1 MSAFR
6 SFLLEVPWTLR
17 VSEIGR
23 RMSSSGPTFHVVLV
37 EPEIPPNTGSVG
49 RLCLGTRARLH
60 LVGPLGFALDDRAV
74 RRAGLDYWQHVDC
87 HQWESLDVFL
97 SALPHDA
104 RTFFLS
110 TKATRAHWD
119 VKFERGDWLFFGCE
133 TRGLPESL
141 LEQHRGSMLRVPM
154 CRDST
159 RSLNLA
165 TSVAIV
171 LYEGLRQID
180 GGSDGNLT

>member
-1 MSAFR
+1 MASAPP
-6 SFLLEVPWTLR
+6 SFN
-17 VSEIGR
+17 
-23 RMSSSGPTFHVVLV
+23 VVLV

-49 RLCLGTRARLH
+49 RLCLAAGARLH
-60 LVGPLGFALDDRAV
+60 LVGPLGFSLDDKTV

-87 HQWESLDVFL
+87 REWESLDVL
-97 SALPHDA
+97 LHALPVGGRA
-104 RTFFLS
+104 FFLS
-110 TKATRAHWD
+110 TKASRAHWD

-141 LEQHRGSMLRVPM
+141 LEQNRPSMLRVPM
-154 CRDST
+154 RQGSS

-180 GGSDGNLT
+180 GGSSGSLTC